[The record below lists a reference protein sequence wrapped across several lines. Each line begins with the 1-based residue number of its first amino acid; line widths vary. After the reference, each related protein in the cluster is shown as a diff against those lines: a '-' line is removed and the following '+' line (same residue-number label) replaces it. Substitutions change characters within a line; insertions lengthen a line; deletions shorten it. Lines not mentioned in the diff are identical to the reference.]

1 MDDKIT
7 VEVELKSKL
16 DKLTQLDTSQLKL
29 SQKQKEALEVNK
41 QGAET
46 ALKNND
52 LKEFRFYFNQFADIL
67 KKATV
72 SSGKISQNLQDLT
85 KYQEGINKKIQ
96 ELQEK
101 RDKLEASITS
111 AKGPNTLSKDKAQD
125 LLNEFK
131 DKNKIIG
138 KGKDF
143 LQDPSI
149 INQGVQKL
157 AVELEKAGKT
167 WSKLTN
173 EMAQAAGFKDKTSAN
188 AAHRFYE
195 SEQKYITTTQGQIS
209 DIDTEIASQNIE
221 ATDIAS
227 QIKKIEEESP
237 QAAAALEKLYA
248 AISELKEDTNTTI
261 TKEQSKRRKKKAKDQ
276 KGVDVDT
283 KPLTEGINQQSST
296 LGRAFKQFSL
306 YAVALRT
313 IKQAAREAISTIK
326 ELDKSLT
333 EQAMVT
339 GKTREQTYAL
349 LSSYQELAAQ
359 TGSTTREIADL
370 ATQFMRQGKTTQE
383 SLVLTEAAMSAAKV
397 AGISATDSI
406 NYLTTALN
414 GFRLSANDAMNVSD
428 KFAAIAANAA
438 TSYDEIAIAL
448 SKVASQANLAGMSID
463 YTTAL
468 LAKGLETTRE
478 APETIGTALK
488 TIIAR
493 MRELSDYGETLGG
506 DTDINNVESQL
517 AYVGIALRDNNGE
530 LRSTEEVLDQ
540 LGRKWDTLNSNQQAA
555 VAKALAGTRQQSRLI
570 AMMSDYER
578 VIELQ
583 QTAERSSGATLS
595 QMETYLEGMN
605 AALNRVNIAWE
616 KIVTNLVDNNFI
628 ISLVNTFSSVLDI
641 IGRIFSTTSTIA
653 PVMALMVMYATSLGA
668 KKLEEYKIAKLQQ
681 KIDKEKRIND
691 LKSFINTRKETL
703 EKEKQLKLD
712 IVAEELKDNKI
723 STDEARVKNAKIEAQ
738 YTQDKIDNDEQILIA
753 QDEINLLQNESVH
766 QTADIA
772 SNIGMTTGGILS
784 AITGSNIWLGV
795 MTALGFAIKI
805 LPPLIKAVNAE
816 MDRSNVKGLKGA
828 LLAMAKTAAASL
840 GVPGLIMA
848 AILLATAG
856 IAGVTNLIKSAT
868 GNTSKTA
875 DEVNSLSNEIYQL
888 ETKASAINTIT
899 KSYDDLD
906 KKLIKTNADQEE
918 MNNLLDQAAD
928 KLDEEQKNAYKALQT
943 NEDRLRYL
951 KAIRQESEKEA
962 DELRGKQINLISNAS
977 SSTKNKLLDEN
988 TTDSNTLTAQ
998 AAIYANNNNEL
1009 YKYIDSLTEAKAG
1022 VEDLAG
1028 VLLSELTPAQ
1038 ALAFAKQPELISK
1051 LVDSLNS
1058 LSTTYTSLS
1067 DSSVKGTA
1075 AEVLTSDDY
1084 SVVDKVNAYKDA
1096 MSSLDSEMAKI
1107 LETTYSDIAVFA
1119 EFDTTVLDFI
1129 NKKNFTT
1136 DGINSVGK
1144 AIQELGYNTA
1154 QSTQMIQL
1162 LFAAINS
1169 GLSIQDAIYNTFGSG
1184 LSDTDYNNILKAYS
1198 DAIGTGVLNMGQNIQ
1213 SLKNTINSFYETA
1226 MKWNDLTDSEKTSFM
1241 VDNAELFKGQEGAQL
1256 LKAIESQDYNLI
1268 YAALSDK
1275 DGTLYKKVQ
1284 QQIKDIDEE
1293 IKLEY
1298 AKLEE
1303 ERDYAYIKYLEDQR
1317 KILKDS
1323 ENLYA
1328 ASLENRLEQE
1338 QKYLDEYKS
1347 YLEDQKEALTDS
1359 LDKRKEAYSDYFET
1373 VNQEAETEDFQTQE
1387 KTLIANISKLATSGN
1402 ANAVNQSAQLEQ
1414 QLKDLEKERLQTLR
1428 QQAQDNLVNS
1438 IENEVSEINEK
1449 FDKLLNSQSAL
1460 LAAMTQDLSDPTKF
1474 LSNIIAN
1481 KATQEGLTMT
1491 GLQSYVKD
1499 IQSIYSPLLGN
1510 DVLSKISVREEGN
1523 SLILNV
1529 NGEEINLSN
1538 SDQQSIYEAIM
1549 LALKQVGLK

>member
-1 MDDKIT
+1 MAEKII
-7 VEVELKSKL
+7 VELQSKL
-16 DKLTQLDTSQLKL
+16 EQTKGAFAQLKEKGSFKGNSQAEQQVNNLIKELDSFSAKTDLTSKNLTRIGAVYKQLSDILLKVAYATGNTSKEFKTLEKQLKQQLDTVEKLREKQSKYLKQGRVNDNTGKYEL
-29 SQKQKEALEVNK
+29 FTTYQKDVIEKAKIKTQKGAQIKGVETFFKRFDENGQPIANKFQNPEKAKEIYDKLKNTEIENATRLAELNQEIAKYKEAIANTRAELAK
-41 QGAET
+41 QNTQET
-46 ALKNND
+46 SPVAGEIVDTKVDVDRLIDDEKETRRKLNDKNND
-52 LKEFRFYFNQFADIL
+52 TNPIEGLKS
-67 KKATV
+67 T
-72 SSGKISQNLQDLT
+72 T
-85 KYQEGINKKIQ
+85 
-96 ELQEK
+96 
-101 RDKLEASITS
+101 DK
-111 AKGPNTLSKDKAQD
+111 
-125 LLNEFK
+125 
-131 DKNKIIG
+131 
-138 KGKDF
+138 
-143 LQDPSI
+143 
-149 INQGVQKL
+149 
-157 AVELEKAGKT
+157 
-167 WSKLTN
+167 
-173 EMAQAAGFKDKTSAN
+173 
-188 AAHRFYE
+188 
-195 SEQKYITTTQGQIS
+195 
-209 DIDTEIASQNIE
+209 
-221 ATDIAS
+221 
-227 QIKKIEEESP
+227 
-237 QAAAALEKLYA
+237 
-248 AISELKEDTNTTI
+248 
-261 TKEQSKRRKKKAKDQ
+261 
-276 KGVDVDT
+276 
-283 KPLTEGINQQSST
+283 QSST

-306 YAVALRT
+306 YAIALRT
-313 IKQAAREAISTIK
+313 IKQAAKEAISTIK

-349 LSSYQELAAQ
+349 LSSYQALAAQ

-414 GFRLSANDAMNVSD
+414 GFQLSANDAMSVSD

-530 LRSTEEVLDQ
+530 LRSTEEVLDE

-583 QTAERSSGATLS
+583 QIAERSSGATLS
-595 QMETYLEGMN
+595 QMSTYLEGMD

-616 KIVTNLVDNNFI
+616 KIVTNLVDNEFI
-628 ISLVNTFSSVLDI
+628 ISLVNNFSSVLDI
-641 IGRIFSTTSTIA
+641 IGRIFSTTSTLA
-653 PVMALMVMYATSLGA
+653 PIMALMVMYATSLGA

-691 LKSFINTRKETL
+691 LKDFINTRKETL
-703 EKEKQLKLD
+703 EKEKQVKLD
-712 IVAEELKDNKI
+712 IIAKEVQDGKL
-723 STDEARVKNAKIEAQ
+723 TEAQANAKIAEINSQ
-738 YTQDKIDNDEQILIA
+738 YTEKMIENDEQILIA
-753 QDEINLLQNESVH
+753 QGQINLLQNESVNK
-766 QTADIA
+766 TADIV
-772 SNIGMTTGGILS
+772 SNIGMTSGGILS
-784 AITGSNIWLGV
+784 AITGSNIWLGI

-805 LPPLIKAVNAE
+805 LPPLIKAVRLE
-816 MDRSNVKGLKGA
+816 MDKNNAKGLVGA
-828 LLAMAKTAAASL
+828 LTAMANTAAASL

-848 AILLATAG
+848 AALLAIAG
-856 IAGVTNLIKSAT
+856 IAGVTNLINSAT

-888 ETKASAINTIT
+888 ETKANTINTIT
-899 KSYDDLD
+899 KSYDDLN
-906 KKLIKTNADQEE
+906 KKILKTNADQEE

-943 NEDRLRYL
+943 NEDRLKYL
-951 KAIRQESEKEA
+951 KAIREESEKEA
-962 DELRGKQINLISNAS
+962 DALRRNQINLISNTS
-977 SSTKNKLLDEN
+977 SRTKNSLLDEN
-988 TTDSNTLTAQ
+988 TTDSNILTAQ

-1022 VEDLAG
+1022 VEDLAE

-1038 ALAFAKQPELISK
+1038 ALAFAEQPELISK

-1084 SVVDKVNAYKDA
+1084 SIVDKVNAYKDA
-1096 MSSLDSEMAKI
+1096 MASLDNEMAKI

-1129 NKKNFTT
+1129 NRKSFTV

-1144 AIQELGYNTA
+1144 AIQGLGYDTT

-1162 LFAAINS
+1162 LFDSINS
-1169 GLSIQDAIYNTFGSG
+1169 GLSIQDAIYNTFGRG
-1184 LSDTDYNNILKAYS
+1184 LSNTDYNNILKAYS

-1303 ERDYAYIKYLEDQR
+1303 ERDYAYIKYLEDQ
-1317 KILKDS
+1317 KKVLKDS

-1359 LDKRKEAYSDYFET
+1359 LDKRKEAYSDYFEK

-1387 KTLIANISKLATSGN
+1387 KTLIANISKLATSGS
-1402 ANAVNQSAQLEQ
+1402 ANAINQSAQLEQ
-1414 QLKDLEKERLQTLR
+1414 QLKNLEKERLETLR

-1510 DVLSKISVREEGN
+1510 DVLSQISVREEGN

>member
-29 SQKQKEALEVNK
+29 SQKQKEALEINK

-111 AKGPNTLSKDKAQD
+111 AKGLNTLSKDKAQD

-138 KGKDF
+138 KGKDS

-149 INQGVQKL
+149 INKRIQTL

-173 EMAQAAGFKDKTSAN
+173 EMAQAAGFKDKNSAN

-209 DIDTEIASQNIE
+209 EIDTEIDSQNIE
-221 ATDIAS
+221 AADIAL

-248 AISELKEDTNTTI
+248 AISELKEDTNTKI

-306 YAVALRT
+306 YAIALRT
-313 IKQAAREAISTIK
+313 MKQAAREAISTIK

-397 AGISATDSI
+397 AGISASESI

-712 IVAEELKDNKI
+712 IIAEELKDDKI
-723 STDEARVKNAKIEAQ
+723 TKAQADAKIAEIEAQ
-738 YTQDKIDNDEQILIA
+738 YTKDRIDNDEQILIA

-766 QTADIA
+766 QTADIV
-772 SNIGMTTGGILS
+772 SNIGMTGSGILS

-856 IAGVTNLIKSAT
+856 IAGITNLIKSAT

-943 NEDRLRYL
+943 NEDRLKYL
-951 KAIRQESEKEA
+951 KAIRQQSEEEA
-962 DELRGKQINLISNAS
+962 DALRRKQINLISNAS

-1022 VEDLAG
+1022 VEDLAE
-1028 VLLSELTPAQ
+1028 VLLRELTPAQ
-1038 ALAFAKQPELISK
+1038 ALAFAEQPELISK

-1096 MSSLDSEMAKI
+1096 MASLDSEMAKI

-1136 DGINSVGK
+1136 DGINAVGK
-1144 AIQELGYNTA
+1144 AIQELGYDTT

-1169 GLSIQDAIYNTFGSG
+1169 GSSIQDAIYNTFGRG

-1241 VDNAELFKGQEGAQL
+1241 ADNAELFKGQEGAQL

-1303 ERDYAYIKYLEDQR
+1303 ERDYAYIKYLEDQ
-1317 KILKDS
+1317 KKVLKDS

-1387 KTLIANISKLATSGN
+1387 KTLIANISKLATTGN
-1402 ANAVNQSAQLEQ
+1402 ATAANQAANLEQ

-1428 QQAQDNLVNS
+1428 QQAQDNLMNS
-1438 IENEVSEINEK
+1438 IEDEVSEINEK

>member
-1 MDDKIT
+1 MAEKII
-7 VEVELKSKL
+7 VELQSKL
-16 DKLTQLDTSQLKL
+16 QQTKSTFAQLKEKGGFKGNSQAEQEVNNLIKELDSFSSKTDLTSKNLTRIGAVYKQLSDILLKVAYATGNTSKEFKTLEKQLKRQLDTVEKLREKQGKFLKQGRINDDTGKYEL
-29 SQKQKEALEVNK
+29 FTTYQKDVIEKAKIKNQKGVQIKGVETFFKRFDENGEPISNKFQNPEKAKEIYNKLKETEIKNATSLAELNQEIDQYKEAITNTRAELSK
-41 QGAET
+41 QSTQET
-46 ALKNND
+46 SPEAGKIVDTKVDVDRLIDDEKETRRKLNDKNND
-52 LKEFRFYFNQFADIL
+52 TNPIEGLKQ
-67 KKATV
+67 T
-72 SSGKISQNLQDLT
+72 T
-85 KYQEGINKKIQ
+85 
-96 ELQEK
+96 
-101 RDKLEASITS
+101 DK
-111 AKGPNTLSKDKAQD
+111 
-125 LLNEFK
+125 
-131 DKNKIIG
+131 
-138 KGKDF
+138 
-143 LQDPSI
+143 
-149 INQGVQKL
+149 
-157 AVELEKAGKT
+157 
-167 WSKLTN
+167 
-173 EMAQAAGFKDKTSAN
+173 
-188 AAHRFYE
+188 
-195 SEQKYITTTQGQIS
+195 
-209 DIDTEIASQNIE
+209 
-221 ATDIAS
+221 
-227 QIKKIEEESP
+227 
-237 QAAAALEKLYA
+237 
-248 AISELKEDTNTTI
+248 
-261 TKEQSKRRKKKAKDQ
+261 
-276 KGVDVDT
+276 
-283 KPLTEGINQQSST
+283 QSST

-306 YAVALRT
+306 YAIALRT

-333 EQAMVT
+333 EQAMVN
-339 GKTREQTYAL
+339 GLTRQQTYKLVGEYQNLAL
-349 LSSYQELAAQ
+349 QCGA
-359 TGSTTREIADL
+359 TTKEIAGV
-370 ATQFMRQGKTTQE
+370 ATEYMKQGKTIQE
-383 SLVLTEAAMSAAKV
+383 SLTLTQAAVSAAKV
-397 AGISATDSI
+397 ARVSVGDSI

-414 GFRLSANDAMNVSD
+414 GFRLSAEDAMKVSD
-428 KFAAIAANAA
+428 KFAAVAASSA
-438 TSYDEIAIAL
+438 TDYDELAIAL

-463 YTTAL
+463 YTAAL

-583 QTAERSSGATLS
+583 QIAERSSGTTLS
-595 QMETYLEGMN
+595 QMSTYLEGMD
-605 AALNRVNIAWE
+605 AALNRVSVTWE
-616 KIVTNLVDNNFI
+616 KIVTNLVDNEFI

-641 IGRIFSTTSTIA
+641 IGRIFSTTSTIV

-691 LKSFINTRKETL
+691 LKDFIITRKETL

-712 IVAEELKDNKI
+712 IIAKEVENNKLTEAEAK
-723 STDEARVKNAKIEAQ
+723 AKIAEVNAQ
-738 YTQDKIDNDEQILIA
+738 YTKDMIDNDEQILVA
-753 QDEINLLQNESVH
+753 QGQLNLLQNESVN
-766 QTADIA
+766 QTADIV
-772 SNIGMTTGGILS
+772 SNIGIANGGILS

-805 LPPLIKAVNAE
+805 LPPLIKAVRVEMKKNTAE
-816 MDRSNVKGLKGA
+816 GFKGA
-828 LLAMAKTAAASL
+828 LVAMAKTASESL

-848 AILLATAG
+848 AALLAIAG
-856 IAGVTNLIKSAT
+856 IAGVTNLIKSST

-875 DEVNSLSNEIYQL
+875 DEVNSLSNQIYQL

-899 KSYDDLD
+899 KSYDDLN
-906 KKLIKTNADQEE
+906 KQLIKTNANQEE

-943 NEDRLRYL
+943 NEDRLKYL
-951 KAIRQESEKEA
+951 KSIQQQSEEQA
-962 DELRGKQINLISNAS
+962 DTLRKQQINSISNAS
-977 SSTKNKLLDEN
+977 TSTKNALLDEN
-988 TTDSNTLTAQ
+988 ITDSNILTAQ

-1009 YKYIDSLTEAKAG
+1009 YKYINSLTEAKAG
-1022 VEDLAG
+1022 VEDLAE

-1038 ALAFAKQPELISK
+1038 ALAFAEQPELISK

-1084 SVVDKVNAYKDA
+1084 SIVDKVNAYKDA
-1096 MSSLDSEMAKI
+1096 IASLDNEMAKI

-1136 DGINSVGK
+1136 DGINAVGK
-1144 AIQELGYNTA
+1144 AIQELGYDTT

-1169 GLSIQDAIYNTFGSG
+1169 GSSIQDAIYNIFGRG
-1184 LSDTDYNNILKAYS
+1184 LSDSDYNNILKAYS

-1226 MKWNDLTDSEKTSFM
+1226 MKWNDLTDTEKTSFM

-1303 ERDYAYIKYLEDQR
+1303 ERDYAYIKYLEDQ
-1317 KILKDS
+1317 KKVLKDS

-1428 QQAQDNLVNS
+1428 QQAQDNLMNS
-1438 IENEVSEINEK
+1438 IEDEVSEINEK

-1460 LAAMTQDLSDPTKF
+1460 LAAMTQDLSNPTKF

>member
-1 MDDKIT
+1 MAEKII
-7 VEVELKSKL
+7 VELQSKL
-16 DKLTQLDTSQLKL
+16 EQTKSTFAQLKEKGGFKGNSQAEQEVNNLIKELDSFSSKTDLTSKNLTRIGAVYKQLSDILLKVAYATGNTSKEFKTLEKQLKRQLDTVEKLREKQGKFLKQGRINDDTGKYEL
-29 SQKQKEALEVNK
+29 FTTYQKDVIEKAKIKNQKGVQIKGVETFFKRFDENGEPISNKFQNPEKAKEIYNKLKETEIKNATSLAELNQEIDQYKEAIANIRAELSKQSTQETSPEAGKIVDTKVDVNRLIDDEK
-41 QGAET
+41 ET
-46 ALKNND
+46 RRKLNDKNND
-52 LKEFRFYFNQFADIL
+52 TNPIEGLKQ
-67 KKATV
+67 T
-72 SSGKISQNLQDLT
+72 T
-85 KYQEGINKKIQ
+85 
-96 ELQEK
+96 
-101 RDKLEASITS
+101 DK
-111 AKGPNTLSKDKAQD
+111 
-125 LLNEFK
+125 
-131 DKNKIIG
+131 
-138 KGKDF
+138 
-143 LQDPSI
+143 
-149 INQGVQKL
+149 
-157 AVELEKAGKT
+157 
-167 WSKLTN
+167 
-173 EMAQAAGFKDKTSAN
+173 
-188 AAHRFYE
+188 
-195 SEQKYITTTQGQIS
+195 
-209 DIDTEIASQNIE
+209 
-221 ATDIAS
+221 
-227 QIKKIEEESP
+227 
-237 QAAAALEKLYA
+237 
-248 AISELKEDTNTTI
+248 
-261 TKEQSKRRKKKAKDQ
+261 
-276 KGVDVDT
+276 
-283 KPLTEGINQQSST
+283 QSST

-306 YAVALRT
+306 YAIALRT

-339 GKTREQTYAL
+339 GLTRKQTYGLVKEYQNLAL
-349 LSSYQELAAQ
+349 QCGA
-359 TGSTTREIADL
+359 TTKEIAGV
-370 ATQFMRQGKTTQE
+370 ATEYMKQGKSIQE
-383 SLVLTEAAMSAAKV
+383 SLTLTQAAVSAAKV
-397 AGISATDSI
+397 ARVSVGDSI

-414 GFRLSANDAMNVSD
+414 GFRLSAEDAMKVSD
-428 KFAAIAANAA
+428 KFAAVAASSA
-438 TSYDEIAIAL
+438 TDYDELAIAL

-463 YTTAL
+463 YTIAL
-468 LAKGLETTRE
+468 LTKGLETTRE
-478 APETIGTALK
+478 APETMGTALK

-493 MRELSDYGETLGG
+493 MRELSDYGETLEG

-517 AYVGIALRDNNGE
+517 AYVGIALRDTNGE
-530 LRSTEEVLDQ
+530 LRSTEDVLDE
-540 LGRKWDTLNSNQQAA
+540 LGKKWDSLNKNQQAA
-555 VAKALAGTRQQSRLI
+555 LAKALAGTRQQSRLI

-583 QTAERSSGATLS
+583 QIAERSSGATLS
-595 QMETYLEGMN
+595 QMSTYLEGMD
-605 AALNRVNIAWE
+605 AALNRVSIAWE
-616 KIVTNLVDNNFI
+616 SIITSITDNEVIINIIQNTANLLDSIGTILKNEVVTMGLLITLGVTALVSLTKKWEIQKAQNRAILEEQKSKIKQQILDKKAYLDSLNQAKVQKEKTKELIKQQLIQKGYSAAEAQQMAAKLSADQEAQWINQEIAKTTSEINTLQLQELDTSIQIQENAAGLSSLLGNTLSILTPI
-628 ISLVNTFSSVLDI
+628 ISLMTTISMIQSAINAKKSLGIALTKKENSEEAKGLTAKVSGMFAKIVSAFSS
-641 IGRIFSTTSTIA
+641 
-653 PVMALMVMYATSLGA
+653 
-668 KKLEEYKIAKLQQ
+668 
-681 KIDKEKRIND
+681 
-691 LKSFINTRKETL
+691 
-703 EKEKQLKLD
+703 
-712 IVAEELKDNKI
+712 
-723 STDEARVKNAKIEAQ
+723 
-738 YTQDKIDNDEQILIA
+738 
-753 QDEINLLQNESVH
+753 
-766 QTADIA
+766 
-772 SNIGMTTGGILS
+772 GGIPGVI
-784 AITGSNIWLGV
+784 AGITLATVLAAALGV
-795 MTALGFAIKI
+795 GIAASMGAFNSGSEVDQTSE
-805 LPPLIKAVNAE
+805 AVN
-816 MDRSNVKGLKGA
+816 K
-828 LLAMAKTAAASL
+828 
-840 GVPGLIMA
+840 
-848 AILLATAG
+848 
-856 IAGVTNLIKSAT
+856 
-868 GNTSKTA
+868 
-875 DEVNSLSNEIYQL
+875 LSNQIYQL
-888 ETKASAINTIT
+888 ETKANAINTIT

-906 KKLIKTNADQEE
+906 KKLIQTNADQEE
-918 MNNLLDQAAD
+918 MNKLLDQAVD
-928 KLDEEQKNAYKALQT
+928 TLDEEQKNAYKALQT
-943 NEDRLRYL
+943 NEDRLKYL
-951 KAIRQESEKEA
+951 KAIRQQSDEEA
-962 DELRGKQINLISNAS
+962 DALRKQQINSISNAS
-977 SSTKNKLLDEN
+977 ASTKSALFDEN
-988 TTDSNTLTAQ
+988 TTDSNILTAQ

-1022 VEDLAG
+1022 VEDLAE

-1038 ALAFAKQPELISK
+1038 ALAFAEQPELISK

-1084 SVVDKVNAYKDA
+1084 SIVDKVNAYKDA
-1096 MSSLDSEMAKI
+1096 IASLDNEMAKI

-1136 DGINSVGK
+1136 DGINSIGK
-1144 AIQELGYNTA
+1144 AIQELGYDTI

-1169 GLSIQDAIYNTFGSG
+1169 GSSIQDAIYNTFGRG
-1184 LSDTDYNNILKAYS
+1184 LSDSDYNNILKAYS

-1303 ERDYAYIKYLEDQR
+1303 ERDYAYIKYLEDQ
-1317 KILKDS
+1317 KKVLKDS

-1338 QKYLDEYKS
+1338 QKYLNEYKS
-1347 YLEDQKEALTDS
+1347 YLEDQKDALTDS

-1373 VNQEAETEDFQTQE
+1373 VNQEADTEDFKTQE
-1387 KTLIANISKLATSGN
+1387 QTLIANISKLATTGN
-1402 ANAVNQSAQLEQ
+1402 ATAANQAANLEQ

-1428 QQAQDNLVNS
+1428 QQAQDNLMNS
-1438 IENEVSEINEK
+1438 IEDEVSEINEK